1 MRNPI
6 NHLINVGG
14 CNISLFEWEGEG
26 PPIFFSH
33 ATGFHARVW
42 DNVIRKLPG
51 RHIYSID
58 LRGHGRSDKTPLLYN
73 WEIFVDDVIKIF
85 QKLNLSN
92 VIGVG
97 HSMGGHTI
105 ASVAAE
111 LLVDFK
117 GLVLCDPS
125 IFSPDR
131 YTSKKSREGVHP
143 VSKRRNIWSSPMEM
157 HDRLKSH
164 KNFVAWEDDALWD
177 YCKYGLVQLEDRSEF
192 KLACPPLAE
201 AEMYDSVLDPKILK
215 FLPQIKIPVKVLRAR
230 PRKNK
235 TGIPDFDGSITW
247 SELSYHLPYS
257 EDIVLN
263 HCSHF
268 IPMEDS
274 DSVVK
279 EIINI
284 VK

>member
-6 NHLINVGG
+6 NHLINVGE
-14 CNISLFEWEGEG
+14 CNISLFEWEGVG
-26 PPIFFSH
+26 PPLFFSH

-51 RHIYSID
+51 RHVYSID
-58 LRGHGRSDKTPLLYN
+58 LRGHGRSDKTPLLYD
-73 WEIFVDDVIKIF
+73 WEIFVNDVIKIF

-92 VIGVG
+92 VVGVG

-105 ASVAAE
+105 TAVAAQ
-111 LLVDFK
+111 LLNSFK

-125 IFSPDR
+125 IFPLDR
-131 YTSKKSREGVHP
+131 YAKEPREGIHP
-143 VSKRRNIWSSPMEM
+143 VSKRRNIWSSPLEM
-157 HDRLKSH
+157 HERLKSH
-164 KNFVAWEDDALWD
+164 KNFINWEDDALWD
-177 YCKYGLVQLEDRSEF
+177 YCKYGLIQIEGQTDF

-201 AEMYDSVLDPKILK
+201 AEMYDSLLDPKILK
-215 FLPQIKIPVKVLRAR
+215 SLPGIDIPVKVLRAK

-235 TGIPDFDGSITW
+235 GDVSDFDGSITW
-247 SELSYHLPYS
+247 PEISDHFPDS
-257 EDIVLN
+257 EDIILN

-274 DSVVK
+274 DSVVN
-279 EIINI
+279 EIIKI
-284 VK
+284 LK